1 MHHVSRIMKLS
12 IVIVSWNTWALLR
25 ECLDSVFAYSPRCE
39 FDVWVVD
46 NASSDDSAAMVRAQF
61 PQVRLTENRD
71 NVGFARANNQAI
83 QESEG
88 EYVLLLNSDTKV
100 KPGALENL
108 VAFMDS
114 HSEAGAAGARLLNPD
129 GTLQSSCY
137 PAPTLSREV
146 WRLFHLDALRL
157 YGSYNMADWNQE
169 EVRAVDVLLGAC
181 LMLRRQVLDQ
191 VGWLDGDY
199 FMYSEEVD
207 LCYRIQQAGW
217 PLYWVPTAEIIH
229 YGGQSTRQVAA
240 DMFLRLYQG
249 KLLYFRKN
257 HGPTAAQMYKLIL
270 LAASLTR
277 LVLSPLAWLAQPSQR
292 QQQAALASRYW
303 QLVMA
308 LAAL

>member
-1 MHHVSRIMKLS
+1 MKLS
-12 IVIVSWNTWALLR
+12 IVIVSWNTCALMR
-25 ECLDSVFAYSPRCE
+25 DCLDSVFACSPRCE

-46 NASSDDSAAMVRAQF
+46 NASSDGSAAMVRSQF
-61 PQVRLTENRD
+61 PQVRLIENRD
-71 NVGFARANNQAI
+71 NVGFAQANNQAI

-88 EYVLLLNSDTKV
+88 EYILLLNSDTKV
-100 KPGALENL
+100 KSGALETL

-129 GTLQSSCY
+129 GTLQTSCY
-137 PAPTLSREV
+137 PAPTLSREL

-157 YGSYNMADWNQE
+157 HGSYNMADWNQN

-217 PLYWVPTAEIIH
+217 PLYWAPTAEIIH
-229 YGGQSTRQVAA
+229 YGGQSTRQVAT
-240 DMFLRLYQG
+240 DMFLRLYQS

-257 HGPTAAQMYKLIL
+257 HGRTAAQIYKLIL
-270 LAASLTR
+270 LAASLAR
-277 LVLSPLAWLAQPSQR
+277 LVLSPIAWLAQPSQR
-292 QQQAALASRYW
+292 QQQLALASRYW
-303 QLVMA
+303 QLVMT
-308 LAAL
+308 LATF